1 LVRCETR
8 SRTPTLLVAAV
19 LVLGGV
25 LCEILV
31 GGLTGELLAICLIS
45 LGLLAVV
52 GRFFLEVGRS
62 EEREVERERRRL
74 PRRPGQ

>member
-1 LVRCETR
+1 
-8 SRTPTLLVAAV
+8 
-19 LVLGGV
+19 VLGGV

-52 GRFFLEVGRS
+52 GRVFLEVGQS
-62 EEREVERERRRL
+62 EDREVERERRERRRL